1 VTKSELV
8 ERIAA
13 DKGLSRREAER
24 ALEAVINAITSE
36 LRDGREVNI
45 TGFGKFHVSERAGR
59 RGVNPRTRE
68 PMTIPA
74 SRVPRF
80 TAGTGLKSAVRGQHR

>member
-13 DKGLSRREAER
+13 DNGLPRREAER
-24 ALEAVINAITSE
+24 ALEAVIETITGE
-36 LRDGREVNI
+36 LQAGREVNI
-45 TGFGKFHVSERAGR
+45 TGFGKFHVAERGAR

-74 SRVPRF
+74 GRVPRF
-80 TAGTGLKSAVRGQHR
+80 TAGTGLKSAVRG